1 MVAQERLEL
10 ADTLDELTDSEART
24 PSLCRGWSVQDVTAH
39 VVMVLQVSKPE
50 FLKALLRS
58 RGSFDG
64 ANDRLTDRWSRR
76 GIRELT
82 DALRQEADS
91 TFAPPGAGPEATL
104 ADTVVHGMDIRE
116 PLGLQ
121 RQVPPDATRTSLEF
135 LVNLNLPA
143 AQPGPT
149 LVPRKLLDGLHLF
162 ADDLDWEHGAGRAV
176 HGSGQHL
183 LLAITGRLIGAR
195 QLTGPG
201 APTLLGRLATARG

>member
-1 MVAQERLEL
+1 MVAQERLDL
-10 ADTLDELTDSEART
+10 AETLDELTDAEART
-24 PSLCRGWSVQDVTAH
+24 PSLCRGWSVQDVAAH
-39 VVMVLQVSKPE
+39 VVMVLQVSTPE
-50 FLKALLRS
+50 FLKVLLRS

-64 ANDRLTDRWSRR
+64 ANNRLTERWSRR

-91 TFAPPGAGPEATL
+91 TFAPPGAGPDATL
-104 ADTVVHGMDIRE
+104 ADTVIHGMDIRE
-116 PLGLQ
+116 PLGRE
-121 RQVPPDATRTSLEF
+121 RQVPPTAALTSLDF

-143 AQPGPT
+143 GQPGPT
-149 LVPRKLLDGLHLF
+149 LIPRKLLDGLHLF

-183 LLAITGRLIGAR
+183 LLAVTGRLVGAR

-201 APTLLGRLATARG
+201 ASILLGRLAAVRR